1 MSSTTSSLSPLL
13 QQALA
18 ASQGNDSVTAMELLK
33 QACQEEPAS
42 AWPHFLLGAELAQ
55 SGRYQEAETSYA
67 NAVLLAPTLNIAR
80 YELGTLQFTSGRA
93 SLALVTWQQLLSLPD
108 ADPLKLFALGY
119 TELANDSFINA
130 VDYFQRGIAANSVN
144 APLNGNIQLLI
155 DRIRPLMQPSTE
167 GTLGTESE
175 TNNTEH
181 FLLAAY
187 NNGSRH

>member
-18 ASQGNDSVTAMELLK
+18 ASQGNDSVAAMKLLT
-33 QACQEEPAS
+33 QACQEEPTS

-93 SLALVTWQQLLSLPD
+93 SLALITWQPLLNLPD
-108 ADPLKLFALGY
+108 VDPLKLFTLGY
-119 TELANDSFINA
+119 TELANDSFTDAI
-130 VDYFQRGIAANSVN
+130 DYFQRGIAANTVN
-144 APLNGNIQLLI
+144 LPLNGNIQLLI
-155 DRIRPLMQPSTE
+155 DRIRPLMQPPTE
-167 GTLGTESE
+167 QTAGTETE

-187 NNGSRH
+187 NNGPLH